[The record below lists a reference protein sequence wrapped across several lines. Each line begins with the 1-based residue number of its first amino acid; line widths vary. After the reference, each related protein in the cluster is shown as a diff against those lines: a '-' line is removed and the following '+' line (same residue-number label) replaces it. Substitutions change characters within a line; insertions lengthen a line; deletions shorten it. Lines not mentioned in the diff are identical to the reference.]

1 MAANKEIVV
10 VNSLTGEVY
19 TPQPRKTKRTEP
31 FYMTNQA
38 DAIELAKLKLTS
50 MDHRILL
57 YLQGI
62 ADYDNTAQASQIFL
76 AKELE
81 ATEATIS
88 VCLKRLAEF
97 GLIRKTEQHGRSAFV
112 ISDKVSTRGKAKP

>member
-1 MAANKEIVV
+1 MAVHKEIVV
-10 VNSLTGEVY
+10 VDAATGEVY
-19 TPQPRKTKRTEP
+19 TPQQKKTKRTEP

-38 DAIELAKLKLTS
+38 DAIELAKLKLTA
-50 MDHRILL
+50 MEYRVLL

-62 ADYDNTAQASQIFL
+62 ADYDNTAQAAQVFL

-88 VCLKRLAEF
+88 VCLKRLVEL
-97 GLIRKTEQHGRSAFV
+97 GLIRRTDQHGRAAF
-112 ISDKVSTRGKAKP
+112 IINKKVSTRGKAK